1 MPTQGD
7 FWVFVFIGLLIANLA
22 LLFYV
27 KQDFDKKVGG
37 LSQEVAGVKE
47 NLLNDKNVG
56 ELLREVKS
64 IKESLLYI
72 KQDFDKRIIELLQE
86 VSDIKAGKNAGE
98 LVQQIKD
105 VKENLIHIQQNFGN
119 KLMDLLQ
126 EVNDI
131 KGRLILDLDKKV
143 SKLSQEQEVESIQV
157 KDIKENLIHI
167 QQNFDKKLAEL
178 LQEVNDI
185 KVRLILELDKKMDK
199 LSQEVES
206 IREGI
211 EQLERQTKERIDRIA
226 KLLTE
231 PILDESELKI

>member
-7 FWVFVFIGLLIANLA
+7 FWVFVFIGLLIANLV

-37 LSQEVAGVKE
+37 LSQEVKGVKE

-56 ELLREVKS
+56 ELLREVK
-64 IKESLLYI
+64 
-72 KQDFDKRIIELLQE
+72 
-86 VSDIKAGKNAGE
+86 G
-98 LVQQIKD
+98 

-143 SKLSQEQEVESIQV
+143 SKLSQEVESIQV
-157 KDIKENLIHI
+157 KDIKDNLIHI

-185 KVRLILELDKKMDK
+185 RCV
-199 LSQEVES
+199 
-206 IREGI
+206 
-211 EQLERQTKERIDRIA
+211 
-226 KLLTE
+226 
-231 PILDESELKI
+231 